1 MSALIENEELYGY
14 LQQNYSTTHYRFERL
29 FGHSFPYKKLDL
41 SSIKE
46 LKLKG
51 ISNLSGIEELKGLEK
66 IEVSDVADLSP
77 LEKCSNLTV
86 VKCHLPDQP
95 VDVESLKRIS
105 SLESIQKA
113 EFYGRGVK
121 SISSDQAM
129 QFGETSRL
137 SYDELAQLTPEQFS
151 KVQSRLSEVQSLI
164 TPEMTDVEKVES
176 IYRNLLPQNFEYDYS
191 NHFTG
196 SNGYLIN
203 NTMYGPLVENKGVC
217 SGIASALE
225 HALKNTGLDAVS
237 CGGWANTHPTA
248 GDSHQWNQVKV
259 DGEWYNLDLT
269 NDYDK
274 KSWRFFM
281 KSDKD
286 YDWAECHYADKEDKY
301 EPVHECTS
309 TKYDEVYREDP
320 KERELRELGKQRE
333 ALIQQKIN
341 TPLSEI
347 DNPDYVEYRNKVN
360 GILEQ
365 SSEEEYI
372 RSQFT
377 MYKNQDGQDRCYHT
391 LQSAKRD
398 QPVQTLMS
406 NDFEYSEKF
415 RKGMLEPSV
424 KDFSQRGPIS
434 SATVSSSV
442 TENSNPSIS
451 QQQAGVTNS
460 AHQQTSNVNLMSE
473 NNNMMQINNIDTTY
487 AQQIQQQAP
496 QIAPDVYMQQQAQIA
511 AQQMTQAGPQLT
523 LTMGGMGFVNTLLI
537 AVLSG
542 LVIGILIIFGL
553 YLFK

>member
-1 MSALIENEELYGY
+1 MSALTENKELYNF

-41 SSIKE
+41 DSLKE

-51 ISNLSGIEELKGLEK
+51 IHSLSGIEELKCLEK
-66 IEVSDVADLSP
+66 IEVSGVSDLLP
-77 LEKCSNLTV
+77 LEKCSNLTG

-95 VDVESLKRIS
+95 VDVELLKRIS
-105 SLESIQKA
+105 SLEGMQKA

-121 SISSDQAM
+121 YITSEQAM
-129 QFGETSRL
+129 QFGETSKI

-151 KVQSRLSEVQSLI
+151 KVQSRLAEVQSLI
-164 TPEMTDVEKVES
+164 TPEMTEVEKVET
-176 IYRNLLPQNFEYDYS
+176 IYRNLLPQNFGYDYG
-191 NHFTG
+191 NHSTG

-225 HALKNTGLDAVS
+225 HALKNAGLDAVS
-237 CGGWANTHPTA
+237 CGGWANTQPTA

-301 EPVHECTS
+301 EPIHDCTS

-320 KERELRELGKQRE
+320 REREIRKLKKQQE

-347 DNPDYVEYRNKVN
+347 DDHDYVDYRNKIN
-360 GILEQ
+360 GI
-365 SSEEEYI
+365 
-372 RSQFT
+372 
-377 MYKNQDGQDRCYHT
+377 
-391 LQSAKRD
+391 
-398 QPVQTLMS
+398 
-406 NDFEYSEKF
+406 F
-415 RKGMLEPSV
+415 R
-424 KDFSQRGPIS
+424 
-434 SATVSSSV
+434 
-442 TENSNPSIS
+442 
-451 QQQAGVTNS
+451 
-460 AHQQTSNVNLMSE
+460 
-473 NNNMMQINNIDTTY
+473 
-487 AQQIQQQAP
+487 
-496 QIAPDVYMQQQAQIA
+496 
-511 AQQMTQAGPQLT
+511 
-523 LTMGGMGFVNTLLI
+523 
-537 AVLSG
+537 
-542 LVIGILIIFGL
+542 
-553 YLFK
+553 